1 MGYNPLS
8 VKEEQFTASSIIE
21 ELHPDTTPY
30 FRLKLALE
38 TQKLRIYIPSTTSN
52 KDVEEAARKV
62 GDLKALSEADKDVLA
77 IALDLSR
84 NGYSPQ
90 IVSDYYAVQ
99 NIAEILGIKYV
110 SLTTHGI
117 RYRFKWALYCPACKR
132 IYVPDTERAVC
143 IICGTRLKRKV
154 LRKRAIEGRKF

>member
-8 VKEEQFTASSIIE
+8 VSEEQFTASSIIK

-38 TQKLRIYIPSTTSN
+38 TQKLRIHIPSTTST
-52 KDVEEAARKV
+52 KDVEETARKV
-62 GDLKALSEADKDVLA
+62 GDLRVLSEADKDVLA

-90 IVSDYYAVQ
+90 LVSDDYAIQ
-99 NIAEILGIKYV
+99 NIAELLGLKYV

-117 RYRFKWALYCPACKR
+117 RYRFKWTLYCPACKR
-132 IYVPDTERAVC
+132 IYASDTEKVVC
-143 IICGTRLKRKV
+143 VICGTRLKRKV
-154 LRKRAIEGRKF
+154 LRKRAIERRKP